1 MQCLRQI
8 GRKLTFNNNTR
19 AVIAVTATTIL
30 LIVVPLLVYAGPEW
44 DCDEDYIDIPGACNC
59 WHSGYVN
66 GTNNVFNQTMN
77 EECKDRGNQY
87 YAGFTAA
94 NKTN

>member
-1 MQCLRQI
+1 MQCLRQV
-8 GRKLTFNNNTR
+8 GRKLTFNNNTLT
-19 AVIAVTATTIL
+19 VIAVTATAIF

-66 GTNNVFNQTMN
+66 GTNDVFNQTMS
-77 EECKDRGNQY
+77 EECNDRGNQY

>member
-1 MQCLRQI
+1 VNAIVKAGWQ
-8 GRKLTFNNNTR
+8 NNNTWT
-19 AVIAVTATTIL
+19 VIAVTATTIPL
-30 LIVVPLLVYAGPEW
+30 FLFVVPLLVYAGPEW
-44 DCDEDYIDIPGACNC
+44 DCDEDYIDIPGACEC

-66 GTNNVFNQTMN
+66 GTNDVFNQTIN
-77 EECKDRGNQY
+77 EECKDKGNQY